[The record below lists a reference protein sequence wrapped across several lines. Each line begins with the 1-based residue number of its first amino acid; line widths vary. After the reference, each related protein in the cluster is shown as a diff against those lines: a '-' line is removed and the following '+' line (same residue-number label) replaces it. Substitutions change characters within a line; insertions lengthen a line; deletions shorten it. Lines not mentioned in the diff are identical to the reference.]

1 LVYALRVTAEL
12 AAFSDSYAEARKK
25 FVDAARKA
33 GAKLASYKHP
43 WERGP
48 TGEALYLDVAVLGP
62 GSASK
67 VFVVGSGTHGIEG
80 YSGSAAQRAWLRGRP
95 RLPKDTAVVFLHA
108 HNPWGF
114 AHKTRVTEE
123 NVDLNRNFIDFSR
136 PLPVNAGYAE
146 LHPQLLTA
154 DWNDAAVEA
163 IFARLDAYRERVGE
177 KAFSDAFNGG
187 QYTHAD
193 GIFYGGAR
201 AQWAN
206 TAFRQAIATHLERA
220 RNVAFMD
227 LHTGIGP
234 WCEHIYLCF
243 HAEGSPARERAR
255 AWWGERAVNLQG
267 VTHKKLATYSGTIID
282 AVQDML
288 PEAEVTSIVV
298 EFGTLPRR
306 EMQRAGLAQ
315 RWLRF
320 EGPRDPVLAA
330 RVRREYEAAFYPKDP
345 EWRRA
350 VLEQSRDFID
360 KGVAGVGS
368 W

>member
-1 LVYALRVTAEL
+1 MSEL
-12 AAFSDSYAEARKK
+12 TAFSNSYAEARKK
-25 FVDAARKA
+25 FVDAARRA

-43 WERGP
+43 DERGP
-48 TGEALYLDVAVLGP
+48 AGEALYLDVSVLGP
-62 GSASK
+62 GSASR

-95 RLPKDTAVVFLHA
+95 RLPKDTAVVFFHA

-123 NVDLNRNFIDFSR
+123 NVDLNRNFIDFSK
-136 PLPVNAGYAE
+136 PLPANAGYEE
-146 LHPQLLTA
+146 LHPA
-154 DWNDAAVEA
+154 IAIREWDEAAIASV
-163 IFARLDAYRERVGE
+163 FAKLDAYRERAGE

-187 QYTHAD
+187 QYSRAD
-193 GIFYGGAR
+193 GVFYGGMR
-201 AQWAN
+201 PQWAN
-206 TAFRQAIATHLERA
+206 TAFRAAVETHLGKA
-220 RNVAFMD
+220 RKVAFMD

-243 HAEGSPARERAR
+243 HPEGSAARERAR

-282 AVQDML
+282 AFTEML
-288 PEAEVTSIVV
+288 PQAETTSIVV
-298 EFGTLPRR
+298 EFGTRPRHD
-306 EMQRAGLAQ
+306 MQRASMAQ
-315 RWLRF
+315 RWMRF

-330 RVRREYEAAFYPKDP
+330 KVRREYEAAFYPVET
-345 EWRRA
+345 EWRAA
-350 VLEQSRDFID
+350 VLVQSKDFLD
-360 KGVAGVGS
+360 RGVAGVGA

>member
-1 LVYALRVTAEL
+1 MSEL
-12 AAFSDSYAEARKK
+12 TAFSNSYAEARKK
-25 FVDAARKA
+25 FVDAARRA

-43 WERGP
+43 DERGP
-48 TGEALYLDVAVLGP
+48 AGEALYLDVSVLGP
-62 GSASK
+62 GSASR

-95 RLPKDTAVVFLHA
+95 RLPKDTAVMFFHA

-123 NVDLNRNFIDFSR
+123 NVDLNRNFIDFSK
-136 PLPVNAGYAE
+136 PLPANAGYEE
-146 LHPQLLTA
+146 LHPA
-154 DWNDAAVEA
+154 IAIREWDEAAIASV
-163 IFARLDAYRERVGE
+163 FAKLDAYRERAGE

-187 QYTHAD
+187 QYSRAD
-193 GIFYGGAR
+193 GVFYGGMR
-201 AQWAN
+201 PQWAN
-206 TAFRQAIATHLERA
+206 TAFRAAVETHLGKA
-220 RNVAFMD
+220 RKVAFMD

-243 HAEGSPARERAR
+243 HPEGSAARERAR

-282 AVQDML
+282 AFTEML
-288 PEAEVTSIVV
+288 PQAETTSIVV
-298 EFGTLPRR
+298 EFGTRPRHD
-306 EMQRAGLAQ
+306 MQRASMAQ
-315 RWLRF
+315 RWMRF

-330 RVRREYEAAFYPKDP
+330 KVRREYEAAFYPAEP
-345 EWRRA
+345 EWREA
-350 VLEQSRDFID
+350 VLVQSKEFLDR
-360 KGVAGVGS
+360 GVAGVGA